1 MLIDPMASTCRPGKF
16 TLIGFFVAL
25 RSTRT
30 CSEYSGHLRIS
41 LPSTIGECSV
51 EYVGSMIDGP

>member
-1 MLIDPMASTCRPGKF
+1 MASTCRPGKF